1 MKDQITFHRER
12 NCQIARETSGP
23 GSRARCRLYWYCL
36 WHKGHHLSIHTRG
49 LPQVQHFNNNNSD
62 KLSWHSSIPIKAEL
76 LTNLT
81 RHGMKS
87 NRKYSR
93 CWVQRTAIPMPSAL
107 PEQVQR
113 SHRPCPVI
121 RRACKQVQ
129 SGSTAQP
136 HTAEELPSTAWWK
149 LAGVAYAGII
159 FSAYIIY
166 YRGCF
171 PNLILNL
178 VGDFQHNWR
187 ADTLFPLLYWSCF
200 SSVGFQSSYWVVNE
214 LSIICANWEAGSE
227 KWLH

>member
-36 WHKGHHLSIHTRG
+36 WHKGHHLSIQTRG

-81 RHGMKS
+81 RRGMKS

-113 SHRPCPVI
+113 SHRPAQLSAEPASKCNQEALHSPTLQ
-121 RRACKQVQ
+121 R
-129 SGSTAQP
+129 SYPAQP
-136 HTAEELPSTAWWK
+136 GESLQELPMQA
-149 LAGVAYAGII
+149 
-159 FSAYIIY
+159 
-166 YRGCF
+166 
-171 PNLILNL
+171 
-178 VGDFQHNWR
+178 
-187 ADTLFPLLYWSCF
+187 
-200 SSVGFQSSYWVVNE
+200 
-214 LSIICANWEAGSE
+214 
-227 KWLH
+227 